1 MNIILKLLFFLLI
14 LILKSNAVS
23 ANTPLEYKQYDKL
36 PCNFNGAKV
45 GNSAYPRVEKDKSY
59 SYKINRC
66 TKSVTKPKNLRSYGR
81 NGKVTTDIKVP
92 RNTPIVAM
100 RDMEFF
106 FASDI
111 SSENFCKDK
120 KSLNCFPF
128 DLRIIFLVF
137 KASLIKQ

>member
-1 MNIILKLLFFLLI
+1 M
-14 LILKSNAVS
+14 
-23 ANTPLEYKQYDKL
+23 QYDKL

-45 GNSAYPRVEKDKSY
+45 GNSAYPRVERDKSY

-81 NGKVTTDIKVP
+81 NGKEVTDIFVP

-106 FASDI
+106 FAKIIVLKIDV
-111 SSENFCKDK
+111 ENTRNK
-120 KSLNCFPF
+120 
-128 DLRIIFLVF
+128 ILV
-137 KASLIKQ
+137 L

>member
-1 MNIILKLLFFLLI
+1 MLTFFI
-14 LILKSNAVS
+14 FKTSIVS
-23 ANTPLEYKQYDKL
+23 ASTPLKYMQYDKL

-45 GNSAYPRVEKDKSY
+45 GNSAYPRVERDKSY

-81 NGKVTTDIKVP
+81 MVRGNGYIRS

-106 FASDI
+106 FAKDYSAENDAKHKKQWFYKHN
-111 SSENFCKDK
+111 SSIQMTSK
-120 KSLNCFPF
+120 KKVQNTL
-128 DLRIIFLVF
+128 
-137 KASLIKQ
+137 